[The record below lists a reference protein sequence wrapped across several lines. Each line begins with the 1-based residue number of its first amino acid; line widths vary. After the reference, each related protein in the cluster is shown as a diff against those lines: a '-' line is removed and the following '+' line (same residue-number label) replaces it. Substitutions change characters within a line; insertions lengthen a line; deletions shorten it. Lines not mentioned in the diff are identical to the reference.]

1 MTARQT
7 VTRAAV
13 SAPPPPPAPRIRTRA
28 IAQPDANPR
37 AVIGNNAPP
46 ATKAQKD
53 LAQTFFL
60 ANQIA
65 NSAKAKADKARKELF
80 KSMKE
85 EGTGSFEHTFKD
97 HEGTK
102 FIVDVALETPTTT
115 YIDVDVLR
123 KLVKP
128 DVFDKIIT
136 ATKTAVETHAGK
148 AVALEAEKTKAGT
161 ENVKVTPRK

>member
-13 SAPPPPPAPRIRTRA
+13 SAPPPPPPRVRTRA
-28 IAQPDANPR
+28 IAQPAENPR
-37 AVIGNNAPP
+37 AVMGDNAPA

-85 EGTGSFEHTFKD
+85 DGTGSFEHTFKD
-97 HEGTK
+97 AEGSK
-102 FIVDVALETPTTT
+102 FIVDVSIDTPTTN

-148 AVALEAEKTKAGT
+148 AIALEAEKTKPGT
-161 ENVKVTPRK
+161 ENVNVKARK

>member
-13 SAPPPPPAPRIRTRA
+13 SAPPPPPPRIRTRA
-28 IAQPDANPR
+28 IGNAPAENPR
-37 AVIGNNAPP
+37 AVAGDNAPAP
-46 ATKAQKD
+46 TKAQKD
-53 LAQTFFL
+53 LAQAFFL
-60 ANQIA
+60 SNQIA
-65 NSAKAKADKARKELF
+65 NAAKSRADKARKDLF

-97 HEGTK
+97 HEGAK
-102 FIVDVALETPTTT
+102 FIVDVAIETPTMN
-115 YIDVDVLR
+115 YIDIDTLR

-148 AVALEAEKTKAGT
+148 AIALEAEKTKPGT
-161 ENVKVTPRK
+161 ENVNVKARK